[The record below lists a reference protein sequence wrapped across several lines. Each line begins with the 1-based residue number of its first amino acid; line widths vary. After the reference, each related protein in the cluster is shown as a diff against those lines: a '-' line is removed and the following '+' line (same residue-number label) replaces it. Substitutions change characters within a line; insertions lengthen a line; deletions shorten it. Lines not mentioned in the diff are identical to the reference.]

1 MNKKILVVA
10 AHPDD
15 ETLGCGG
22 AIAKHSNEGDEVKVI
37 VMTDGVS
44 SRFISKSKE
53 VKNRNEALQKA
64 MRILGADLLR
74 CGEFPD
80 NMLDTVPL
88 LELIQYIE
96 NLKKDFNFDIIY
108 THSPS
113 DLNIDH
119 RIIFEATLTAFRPE
133 PEECITEIRSFEIPS
148 STDYSSGKINQNF
161 SPNLFIDTSSHHELK
176 LKALGCYDMEL
187 RDFPHSRSLESV
199 NALAKTRGASVGLK
213 MAEAFEVIRRIE
225 R

>member
-161 SPNLFIDTSSHHELK
+161 SSNLFIDTSSHHELK

>member
-64 MRILGADLLR
+64 MRILGADLLGR
-74 CGEFPD
+74 GEFPD

-133 PEECITEIRSFEIPS
+133 PKECITEIRSFEIPS

-187 RDFPHSRSLESV
+187 RDFPHSRSLESI

>member
-1 MNKKILVVA
+1 
-10 AHPDD
+10 
-15 ETLGCGG
+15 
-22 AIAKHSNEGDEVKVI
+22 
-37 VMTDGVS
+37 
-44 SRFISKSKE
+44 
-53 VKNRNEALQKA
+53 
-64 MRILGADLLR
+64 
-74 CGEFPD
+74 
-80 NMLDTVPL
+80 MLDTVPL